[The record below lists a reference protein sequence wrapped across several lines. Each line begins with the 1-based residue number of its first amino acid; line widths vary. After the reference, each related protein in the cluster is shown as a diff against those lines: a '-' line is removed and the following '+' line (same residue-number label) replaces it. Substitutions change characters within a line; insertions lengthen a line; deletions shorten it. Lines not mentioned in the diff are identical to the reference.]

1 MIADFRSDTL
11 TIPTREML
19 NSMMAARVGDDV
31 WEEDPT
37 VIELEEQM
45 AAMFGMEAGLFCP
58 SGTMANQI
66 AIRIHTRQ
74 QDEVICDYYS
84 HINHYEAGGPASNSQ
99 VSLKLVKTEKGILSA
114 NDIAKAM
121 NPVDVHFPPSRL
133 VVLENTC
140 NKGGGYSYSSED
152 LREIREISHQ
162 KDLAIHIDGARIFNA
177 TTSQGYSPLEIGGIC
192 DSLSICLSKGLGCPV
207 GTVLLFKDREQLFF
221 AKRVRKAFGGGMRQA
236 GYLAAAGLFA
246 LENNIDRLEEDHR
259 RAKEIGKIISKQG
272 FCENIKEVETNIV
285 LFKSNIGSSEL
296 IQKLKDKGILVA
308 GMGDEWIR
316 FVTYLGIE
324 DDHIQYFSEVAARI

>member
-37 VIELEEQM
+37 VIELEKKM
-45 AAMFGMEAGLFCP
+45 AAMFGMETGLFCP

-74 QDEVICDYYS
+74 QDEVICDYFS

-114 NDIAKAM
+114 NDISKAI

-140 NKGGGYSYSSED
+140 NKGGGYSYAFEG

-162 KDLAIHIDGARIFNA
+162 KDLTIHIDGARIFNA
-177 TTSQGYSPLEIGGIC
+177 TTSQGYSPLEIGRIC
-192 DSLSICLSKGLGCPV
+192 DSISICLSKGLGCPV
-207 GTVLLFKDREQLFF
+207 GTVLLFKDKEQLFF

-272 FCENIKEVETNIV
+272 FCEDIKEVETNIV
-285 LFKSNIGSSEL
+285 LFRSNIGSSEF
-296 IQKLKDKGILVA
+296 IQKLKNKGILVA